1 MQTARV
7 ATRGPDESTE
17 RPFSLRAIAVPVY
30 GPSLLFGIGTGAVLP
45 VVALSARDLGA
56 SFGTAAL
63 VVGMQGAG
71 LLIGDLPAG
80 ALTARIGERRA
91 MVGAAVL
98 TAAAM
103 VVCLLAPSLPVLAA
117 GILTSGLASSVWGLA
132 RQSYLTEAVPIGM
145 RARALSTLA
154 GLTRVGTFVGPFLG
168 AALAGVVGTDAGYLL
183 NLGTAA
189 VAAVILVLLPE
200 VEAEPRGA
208 PGPRPSL
215 AAVVREH
222 RHVLATLGLA
232 ALMVMAVRQT
242 RQSVLPLWCDHI
254 GLDAAQTSLIFGL
267 SGAVDMLLFYPAG
280 SLMDRFGPASVGIP
294 SMLVLAASY
303 AVLPL
308 AGTVPWVIAVAVL
321 MGVGNGLGAGL
332 VLTLGA
338 NASPQVGRQ
347 AFLGAWRLVS
357 DLGKA
362 SGPLAVSAV
371 AAVTSLAG
379 ASVVMGGVGVLAA
392 AALWHW
398 ASGAHVSREAR
409 PRPSPS

>member
-347 AFLGAWRLVS
+347 AVLGAWRLVS

>member
-200 VEAEPRGA
+200 VEAEPR
-208 PGPRPSL
+208 PSL

-267 SGAVDMLLFYPAG
+267 SGAVDTLLFYPAG

>member
-17 RPFSLRAIAVPVY
+17 RPLSLRAIAVPVY

-267 SGAVDMLLFYPAG
+267 SGAVDTLLFYPAG

>member
-7 ATRGPDESTE
+7 ERPPDESTD

-30 GPSLLFGIGTGAVLP
+30 GPSLLFGIGSGAVLP

-56 SFGTAAL
+56 SFGVAAL
-63 VVGMQGAG
+63 VVGLQGAG

-80 ALTARIGERRA
+80 ALAARIGERRA
-91 MVGAAVL
+91 MIGAAVL

-103 VVCLLAPSLPVLAA
+103 VACLLAPSLPVLAA
-117 GILTSGLASSVWGLA
+117 GILASGLASAVWGLA

-168 AALAGVVGTDAGYLL
+168 AALAGVAGTDAGYLL
-183 NLGTAA
+183 NLGAA
-189 VAAVILVLLPE
+189 ALAAAILLVLPE
-200 VEAEPRGA
+200 PGTGPHGA
-208 PGPRPSL
+208 RGPRPSL
-215 AAVVREH
+215 AAVVRGH
-222 RHVLATLGLA
+222 RHVLMTLGLA

-280 SLMDRFGPASVGIP
+280 SLMDRFGPASIGIP

-308 AGTVPWVIAVAVL
+308 AETVPWVIAVAVL
-321 MGVGNGLGAGL
+321 MGIGNGLGAGL
-332 VLTLGA
+332 VLTIGA
-338 NASPQVGRQ
+338 NASPPVGRQ

-357 DLGKA
+357 DLGNA

-371 AAVTSLAG
+371 AAVTSLAA
-379 ASVVMGGVGVLAA
+379 ASVAMGGVGVLAA
-392 AALWHW
+392 AVLWRW
-398 ASGAHVSREAR
+398 ASGARITRE
-409 PRPSPS
+409 PRQPP

>member
-208 PGPRPSL
+208 PGPRGSL